1 MAHAHLCSW
10 SWVGRVRPMSA
21 SKQSG
26 YDDFD
31 RPTMFEAHRSLGHD
45 QFLELILG

>member
-1 MAHAHLCSW
+1 MPTCVLGHGLEGYA
-10 SWVGRVRPMSA
+10 PMSA